1 MKTSLNLMC
10 VGLFALS
17 SAPGQMQ
24 TSQYARGVPV
34 HGELE
39 SPRVI
44 AGNIT
49 VELAATGSSR
59 SESTTVNPDGRFEF
73 SSVAS
78 GAYWLRVVGADG
90 RVMHEEAVTINGSQ
104 QLLTIRMKN
113 EQSANRAAGNTVSMQ
128 QLTHKVPRQAQKAYD
143 KGRQAAIKGDER
155 AAADFYTQAVTAD
168 PEFVDAYNELGAADV
183 ALGQLP
189 EAAEQF
195 QKAVELAPE
204 HRLALPNLSIVLAKM
219 RRFREAADVARRA
232 LRVVPGMAK
241 MQYILAIG
249 LLDEHKGS
257 PEAIKNL
264 QSAATEIPKAHLVA
278 AEVLAEA
285 GRRDEAAL
293 ELEEYLRTQP
303 ADDAERGRVQAR
315 LAELRP

>member
-1 MKTSLNLMC
+1 
-10 VGLFALS
+10 
-17 SAPGQMQ
+17 
-24 TSQYARGVPV
+24 
-34 HGELE
+34 
-39 SPRVI
+39 
-44 AGNIT
+44 
-49 VELAATGSSR
+49 
-59 SESTTVNPDGRFEF
+59 
-73 SSVAS
+73 
-78 GAYWLRVVGADG
+78 
-90 RVMHEEAVTINGSQ
+90 
-104 QLLTIRMKN
+104 
-113 EQSANRAAGNTVSMQ
+113 
-128 QLTHKVPRQAQKAYD
+128 
-143 KGRQAAIKGDER
+143 
-155 AAADFYTQAVTAD
+155 
-168 PEFVDAYNELGAADV
+168 
-183 ALGQLP
+183 
-189 EAAEQF
+189 
-195 QKAVELAPE
+195 VELAPE